1 MVHETEDMK
10 SPIEG
15 QYYVTDGVDVRF
27 WDGKSFDK
35 EYSGIC
41 KG

>member
-1 MVHETEDMK
+1 MVHETEDMQT
-10 SPIEG
+10 PIEG

-27 WDGKSFDK
+27 WSGKSFDQK
-35 EYSGIC
+35 YSGIC